1 MHDIRFVHAKRWGD
15 SVMTKKVWLAA
26 TTALIAG
33 LVAVG
38 AASGQIYEQKYV
50 VEAII
55 TPLDAEQPTITASEV
70 WETVAYRDSTRFHTV
85 VRVFGEALHFE
96 FGGLDYFLLKRGAN
110 NSSAGAFD
118 PMRECL
124 GIDSLAEYSD
134 AGPLQT
140 CEVRGWPPMLV
151 RIGEGGS
158 IERLE
163 RQSASEPYPEFTIE
177 FRVSPTTSSP
187 SYSLLSRFPWIAEL
201 PQHEPSS
208 LPVKIPEEGRFSM
221 SKHYRKDFALRE

>member
-33 LVAVG
+33 LVVVG

-85 VRVFGEALHFE
+85 VRVFGEALHFD

-163 RQSASEPYPEFTIE
+163 RQSASEPWRRLARQCPA
-177 FRVSPTTSSP
+177 R
-187 SYSLLSRFPWIAEL
+187 
-201 PQHEPSS
+201 
-208 LPVKIPEEGRFSM
+208 
-221 SKHYRKDFALRE
+221 